1 MEVICPTYI
10 KNKIR
15 SRANHAMRFL
25 QLDCEICDWME
36 KAGIDI
42 TAPQFSDHILTGA
55 ESLCNPYSSEVVL
68 IQEIERYVNKRREA
82 RRDG

>member
-1 MEVICPTYI
+1 MEVTCPTYI

-36 KAGIDI
+36 KQGIDI

-55 ESLCNPYSSEVVL
+55 ESLCNPYNSEAAL
-68 IQEIERYVNKRREA
+68 IEEIERCRRRA
-82 RRDG
+82 LNDRR